1 MLLVLVPAL
10 WSTPNQRTLV
20 HSARGS
26 TNGKGKEND
35 TRIAHLPLAT
45 GNTHMRGRWRFFFFW
60 NRNIIHRLLKADT

>member
-1 MLLVLVPAL
+1 MLLVLVPTL

-35 TRIAHLPLAT
+35 TRIAHLPLET
-45 GNTHMRGRWRFFFFW
+45 PTCVDGGVFFFW
-60 NRNIIHRLLKADT
+60 NRNIIHGLLKADT